1 MRSNWSSKSDKLGRP
16 RGPLPAKSSNQKS
29 RNPANADDY
38 QWLVCAALSF
48 GLLAAGSAPLLAE
61 AQEQT
66 IHERMFHSRAIE
78 AVVWASLTNYE

>member
-1 MRSNWSSKSDKLGRP
+1 MTTLTFMP
-16 RGPLPAKSSNQKS
+16 RRLAG
-29 RNPANADDY
+29 
-38 QWLVCAALSF
+38 AALCF